1 MKNISKLI
9 LSFFVGFYGMA
20 FIIDTNEIIL
30 IKSKIFFIA
39 AVVVLIIEIIA
50 DIRKKENEI

>member
-1 MKNISKLI
+1 MKNISKFI
-9 LSFFVGFYGMA
+9 LSFSIGFYGMA
-20 FIIDTNEIIL
+20 FITDTNEIFL

-50 DIRKKENEI
+50 DMRKK